1 MWSRGDFSYRPD
13 DYESEKAS
21 NSYLMSVIAVMA
33 GLPFPVINLLAT
45 AFFYLA
51 NRRAAPFVRWHC
63 TQALLS
69 QAAMLAMNAPALY
82 WTLTIVFGDPPITNL
97 YLSYMITVVLFN
109 LLEFIATVY
118 AAVQT
123 RRGTHVSW
131 WVFGPL
137 ADLLVKAR
145 P

>member
-1 MWSRGDFSYRPD
+1 MWSLGDFSYRPD

-21 NSYLMSVIAVMA
+21 NGYLMSVVAVMV
-33 GLPFPVINLLAT
+33 GLPFPVVNLAAT
-45 AFFYLA
+45 LFFYMA
-51 NRRAAPFVRWHC
+51 NRRSAYFVRWHC

-69 QAAMLAMNAPALY
+69 QAAMLAMNVPALY
-82 WTLTIVFGDPPITNL
+82 WTLSIIFGDDTVTNL

-109 LLEFIATVY
+109 ILEFIATVV

-123 RRGTHVSW
+123 RRGRHVVW

-137 ADLLVKAR
+137 ADVMVR
-145 P
+145 G